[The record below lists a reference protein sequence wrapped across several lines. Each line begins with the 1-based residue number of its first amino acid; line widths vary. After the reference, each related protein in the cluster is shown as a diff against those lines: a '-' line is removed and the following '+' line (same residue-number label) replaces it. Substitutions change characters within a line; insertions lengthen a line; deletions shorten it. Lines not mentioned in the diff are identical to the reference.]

1 MCLKRTSQDGY
12 RFYMAQKRMHVG
24 FSETQIA
31 VLQKLSLKWGLDL
44 TNTVR
49 HCVMLIAEKE
59 SIPIEPPARRT
70 SRGRQI

>member
-1 MCLKRTSQDGY
+1 MGLKCTSRDGY
-12 RFYMAQKRMHVG
+12 RFHMALKRMRVG
-24 FSETQIA
+24 FSEAQIA

-59 SIPIEPPARRT
+59 SIPIEPPQRRA

>member
-1 MCLKRTSQDGY
+1 
-12 RFYMAQKRMHVG
+12 MALKRMHIG

-31 VLQKLSLKWGLDL
+31 ILERLSLKWGLDL

-59 SIPIEPPARRT
+59 SIPIEPPRR
-70 SRGRQI
+70 SR